1 MNKTLILVLSILLA
15 LFVLASGTIIIKDGS
30 DILPNLG
37 THILKLFQEA
47 RLNQENSH
55 GFSSFAQLIIIAV
68 FVGWAINRF
77 KKWRKNKP

>member
-15 LFVLASGTIIIKDGS
+15 LFVLASGSIIIKDGS
-30 DILPNLG
+30 NILTNLG
-37 THILKLFQEA
+37 THILSLFQEA
-47 RLNQENSH
+47 RLNPGNSH

-77 KKWRKNKP
+77 KRWRKK